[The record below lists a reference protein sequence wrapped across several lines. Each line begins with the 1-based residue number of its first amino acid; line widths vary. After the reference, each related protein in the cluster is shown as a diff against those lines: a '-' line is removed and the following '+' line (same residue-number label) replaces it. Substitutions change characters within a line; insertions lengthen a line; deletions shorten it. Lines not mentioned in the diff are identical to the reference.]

1 MVREYVT
8 AVEIA
13 QNHLDYAL
21 GDDAV
26 DKAIFELG
34 AAEKSLSLYIQEE
47 KQIEEVRF
55 RTDRRS
61 AKNIIGRKRILRQS
75 ADGSV

>member
-1 MVREYVT
+1 MRAYVA

-13 QNHLDYAL
+13 QNHLDYAV
-21 GDDAV
+21 GDDAI
-26 DKAIFELG
+26 DKAIFEMG
-34 AAEKSLSLYIQEE
+34 AAEKAMSLYIREE

>member
-1 MVREYVT
+1 MRAYVA

-26 DKAIFELG
+26 DKAIFEMG
-34 AAEKSLSLYIQEE
+34 AAEKAMSLYIQEE
-47 KQIEEVRF
+47 KRNEEVRTG
-55 RTDRRS
+55 TDRRTIKDFICS
-61 AKNIIGRKRILRQS
+61 LRILRPS
-75 ADGSV
+75 EDGSV